1 MKFMGRIPVVSW
13 SLNRVGI
20 CRCLRL
26 LAAMV
31 LLGSYSLPSQSG
43 SETQRMAPGPEGTA
57 IVKGYV
63 RDGHARS
70 LPLVAVYLEDRAGV
84 RVLQTETSADGS
96 YQLTAAAGGTYT
108 LRAQASGFR
117 PATFG
122 PFVLDAGKQET
133 IDLALAPASEKTPTE
148 PAKPEA
154 PQFDDEPK
162 FTVAGVSE
170 AATPGGHGSDAI
182 LHTAETLSQQTASLG
197 ERTAANS
204 ISGNQSSSLDNGEER
219 RLRAAVEQRP
229 QDFIANH
236 RLGTLLAENGKSTE
250 ALPYLERAS
259 RASPGEFD
267 NAYELARAEAQAGE
281 NDRALAQ
288 ARAWLGQADS
298 AARQAAL
305 HHLLGSVEERLGR
318 SLEAVQDYQRA
329 AELDPSEA
337 HLFDWGSE
345 LLVHR
350 ALEPAAEVF
359 TRGKR
364 LFPHSSRMLIALGV
378 TNYARGFHD
387 DAVRGLCEASDVN
400 PADPNPYLFLGRMET
415 VENAHSG
422 CLVEKLQQFARL
434 QPDNGLASYYSALT
448 IDRFGDDG
456 EGARNRA
463 RVQALLEKA
472 VGLSPRLGAAYLQ
485 LGILYS
491 DQKNFSQAIPA
502 YQKAIQSTPDLAEAH
517 FRLSHAYNVTG
528 EKTRA
533 AAELELYRQ
542 ASNRAGEQAERER
555 REIQQFVFTL
565 RDPSP
570 ANPSPAPRQ

>member
-1 MKFMGRIPVVSW
+1 MKFMGRIPVVTC
-13 SLNRVGI
+13 SLSRVGI
-20 CRCLRL
+20 CSRLRL
-26 LAAMV
+26 LAAIMFLASR
-31 LLGSYSLPSQSG
+31 LLPAQSG
-43 SETQRMAPGPEGTA
+43 TETRRIAPEPERTA

-63 RDGHARS
+63 RDGNAHS
-70 LPLVAVYLEDRAGV
+70 LPFVAIYLEDHAGV
-84 RVLQTETSADGS
+84 RVLQGQTSGDGS
-96 YQLTAAAGGTYT
+96 YQLTAVASGTYR
-108 LRAQASGFR
+108 LRAEASGFR
-117 PATFG
+117 SATFG
-122 PFVLDAGKQET
+122 PFVIDAGREET
-133 IDLALAPASEKTPTE
+133 IDLVLAPASEKTPPE

-170 AATPGGHGSDAI
+170 AASPGGHGSDAI
-182 LHTAETLSQQTASLG
+182 LRTAETLSQQTASLG

-204 ISGNQSSSLDNGEER
+204 FSGNDSNSLDTGEEN
-219 RLRAAVEQRP
+219 RLRAAVVQRP

-236 RLGTLLAENGKSTE
+236 RLGTLLAENGKSAE
-250 ALPYLERAS
+250 ALPYLEQAS
-259 RASPGEFD
+259 RASPGDFD
-267 NAYELARAEAQAGE
+267 NAYELARAEAKAGE
-281 NDRALAQ
+281 NERALTQ
-288 ARAWLGQADS
+288 ARAWLGQTNS

-305 HHLLGSVEERLGR
+305 HHLLGTVEEGLGR

-359 TRGKR
+359 LRGKR
-364 LFPHSSRMLIALGV
+364 LFPHSSRMLIGLGV

-387 DAVRGLCEASDVN
+387 DAARGLCEASEVN
-400 PADPNPYLFLGRMET
+400 PVDPNPYLFMGRMET

-422 CLVEKLQQFARL
+422 CLADKLQQFARL
-434 QPDNGLASYYSALT
+434 QPDNGLANYYSALT
-448 IDRFGDDG
+448 IDRFGDKG

-463 RVQALLEKA
+463 KVQALLEKA
-472 VGLSPRLGAAYLQ
+472 VGLSPGLGAAYLQ

-491 DQKNFSQAIPA
+491 DQKNFSRAIPA
-502 YQKAIQSTPDLAEAH
+502 YQKAIQSSPDLAEAH
-517 FRLSHAYNVTG
+517 FRLSHAYSVTG
-528 EKTRA
+528 EKNKA

-542 ASNRAGEQAERER
+542 ASSQAGEQAERER

-570 ANPSPAPRQ
+570 ATPPPATRQ